1 MIRKKKSSRAGEIGV
16 LLHLIDEAY
25 ENSAWHG
32 PTLKGSLRGVT
43 ARKAGWRPA
52 PGRHSIR
59 EIAAHAAYWK
69 YVVRRRLTG
78 DASASFPFSK
88 SNWPALSPASE
99 KAWRAEREILD
110 REHRALRAVVAA
122 LPPSLLRSRLP
133 GTRNRKP
140 LREIAGIAF
149 HDVYHAGQV
158 QLVKALQK
166 KSRAR

>member
-1 MIRKKKSSRAGEIGV
+1 MMTKKKSSRAGEIGV
-16 LLHLIDEAY
+16 LLHAIDEAY

-32 PTLKGSLRGVT
+32 PTLKGSLRGGT
-43 ARKAGWRPA
+43 ARQASWRPA

-59 EIAAHAAYWK
+59 DLAAHAAHWK

-78 DASASFPFSK
+78 DVSASFPLSG
-88 SNWPALSPASE
+88 SNWLKLPPASE

-122 LPPSLLRSRLP
+122 FPPRRLRSRLP
-133 GTRNRKP
+133 ETRDRKA
-140 LREIAGIAF
+140 LREIAGAAF
-149 HDVYHAGQV
+149 HDVYHAGQI
-158 QLVKALQK
+158 QLVKALRK

>member
-1 MIRKKKSSRAGEIGV
+1 VGEIGV

-43 ARKAGWRPA
+43 ARRAEWRPA

-59 EIAAHAAYWK
+59 ELAAHAAYWK
-69 YVVRRRLTG
+69 CTVRRRLTG
-78 DASASFPFSK
+78 DSAASFPLAG
-88 SNWPALSPASE
+88 SNWLALPPASE

-110 REHRALRAVVAA
+110 REHRALRAVVAGF
-122 LPPSLLRSRLP
+122 PPRRLRSRLP
-133 GTRNRKP
+133 GTRDRKA
-140 LREIAGIAF
+140 LREIAGIAL
-149 HDVYHAGQV
+149 HDVYHAGQI
-158 QLVKALQK
+158 QLVKALRT

>member
-43 ARKAGWRPA
+43 ARRAAWRPA

-59 EIAAHAAYWK
+59 ELAAHAAYWK
-69 YVVRRRLTG
+69 YTVRRRLTG
-78 DASASFPFSK
+78 DTSASFPLAG
-88 SNWPALSPASE
+88 SNWLALPPASE

-122 LPPSLLRSRLP
+122 FPPRRLRNRLP
-133 GTRNRKP
+133 GTRDRKA
-140 LREIAGIAF
+140 LREIAGIAL
-149 HDVYHAGQV
+149 HDVYHAGQI
-158 QLVKALQK
+158 QLLKTLQK

>member
-16 LLHLIDEAY
+16 LLHVIDEAY

-32 PTLKGSLRGVT
+32 TTLKGSLRGVT
-43 ARKAGWRPA
+43 ARQAAWRPA

-59 EIAAHAAYWK
+59 ELAAHAAYWK

-78 DASASFPFSK
+78 DTAASFPLAG
-88 SNWPALSPASE
+88 SNWLALPPASE

-110 REHRALRAVVAA
+110 REHRALRAAVAA
-122 LPPSLLRSRLP
+122 FPSGRLRNRLP
-133 GTRNRKP
+133 GMRDRKA
-140 LREIAGIAF
+140 LREIAGIAL
-149 HDVYHAGQV
+149 HDVYHTGQIR
-158 QLVKALQK
+158 LVKVLQK

>member
-1 MIRKKKSSRAGEIGV
+1 MMRRKKSPRAGEIGV
-16 LLHLIDEAY
+16 LLHAIDEAY

-43 ARKAGWRPA
+43 ARQAARRPA

-69 YVVRRRLTG
+69 FVVRRRLTG
-78 DASASFPFSK
+78 DTSASFPLAG
-88 SNWPALSPASE
+88 SNWFALPRGSE

-110 REHRALRAVVAA
+110 REHRALRAVVAGFD
-122 LPPSLLRSRLP
+122 PGRLRSPLP
-133 GTRNRKP
+133 GLRRAA
-140 LREIAGIAF
+140 LREIAGIAL
-149 HDVYHAGQV
+149 HDVYHAGKI
-158 QLVKALQK
+158 QLVKALRK

>member
-1 MIRKKKSSRAGEIGV
+1 MTRKKKSSRAGEIGV

-43 ARKAGWRPA
+43 ARQASWRPA

-59 EIAAHAAYWK
+59 DLAAHAAYWK

-78 DASASFPFSK
+78 DTSASFPLAG
-88 SNWPALSPASE
+88 SNWPALPPASE

-122 LPPSLLRSRLP
+122 FPPRRLRSRLP
-133 GTRNRKP
+133 GTRDRKA
-140 LREIAGIAF
+140 LREIAGIAL
-149 HDVYHAGQV
+149 HDVYHAGQI
-158 QLVKALQK
+158 QLLKALRK

>member
-1 MIRKKKSSRAGEIGV
+1 MIRKKKPSRAGEIGV
-16 LLHLIDEAY
+16 LLHVIDEAY

-32 PTLKGSLRGVT
+32 PTLKGCLRGVT
-43 ARKAGWRPA
+43 ARQASWRPA

-59 EIAAHAAYWK
+59 ELAAHAAYWK

-78 DASASFPFSK
+78 DTSGSFPLAR
-88 SNWPALSPASE
+88 SNYPALPPSSE

-122 LPPSLLRSRLP
+122 FPPRRLRSRLP
-133 GTRNRKP
+133 GTRDRKA
-140 LREIAGIAF
+140 LREIAGIAL
-149 HDVYHAGQV
+149 HDVYHTGQI
-158 QLVKALQK
+158 QLVKVLQK